1 MAKMIINGEVY
12 SGSTNYASA
21 ITYIKEDGTKST
33 VQKELDSRPVNNNLL
48 INSNFANPVNQRGQS
63 VYHRNPDTGVLNIY
77 TIDRWKFGGYAV
89 EGSNYE
95 DSSVTVNNDYITLDL
110 KASNDEHYIDFEQIL
125 EKPEQYE
132 GKTLTF
138 SVKYRVNSLVTKAA
152 IMFRCDG
159 AASGTTLIAD
169 GEWHVATKTYTVP
182 NSVTEYLKTS
192 IWGQNSFNVD
202 VEWAKLELGEV
213 ATPYVSRL
221 YEEELELC
229 QIYYQIIHN
238 NLFPWSATTS
248 DMVFHQHFKPMRITP
263 TISIIEAA
271 LYLENQIQRGFTFR
285 TDYKTNR
292 RFNLYATKSYHGLKG
307 KAYVGLFLNVALDA
321 EL

>member
-48 INSNFANPVNQRGQS
+48 INSNFANPVNQRGF
-63 VYHRNPDTGVLNIY
+63 TTATLNGIGKQY
-77 TIDRWKFGGYAV
+77 LIDRWCII
-89 EGSNYE
+89 NDE
-95 DSSVTVNNDYITLDL
+95 DNDISSVSLGNGFLQLNSASNENAGIYQLIDNLPAGVYSLSTKINDKVYKATLNFNNEYVDHYFSDGVWLGITLVD
-110 KASNDEHYIDFEQIL
+110 SY
-125 EKPEQYE
+125 P
-132 GKTLTF
+132 TF
-138 SVKYRVNSLVTKAA
+138 FIAISPSVFTSVN
-152 IMFRCDG
+152 I
-159 AASGTTLIAD
+159 
-169 GEWHVATKTYTVP
+169 
-182 NSVTEYLKTS
+182 
-192 IWGQNSFNVD
+192 
-202 VEWAKLELGEV
+202 EWAKLELGEV
-213 ATPYVSRL
+213 ATPYVPRL
-221 YEEELELC
+221 YQEEWLLC
-229 QIYYQIIHN
+229 QRYYQIIHN

-271 LYLENQIQRGFTFR
+271 VYLENQKQSGFKFR

-292 RFNLYATKSYHGLKG
+292 RFNLYATKSSHGLKG

>member
-48 INSNFANPVNQRGQS
+48 INSNFANPVNQRGFSTDS
-63 VYHRNPDTGVLNIY
+63 VTTVETYKY
-77 TIDRWKFGGYAV
+77 TIDRWYITRPTGTASPKLTLGDGYVTLSGTKAGDGTV
-89 EGSNYE
+89 SFCQKIGHMPNGAYTVSAKVNGNVYSATFDYTGSAIAQWHA
-95 DSSVTVNNDYITLDL
+95 DGICLGLLSSKGVYIATHLDYIPS
-110 KASNDEHYIDFEQIL
+110 ANI
-125 EKPEQYE
+125 
-132 GKTLTF
+132 
-138 SVKYRVNSLVTKAA
+138 
-152 IMFRCDG
+152 
-159 AASGTTLIAD
+159 
-169 GEWHVATKTYTVP
+169 EWV
-182 NSVTEYLKTS
+182 
-192 IWGQNSFNVD
+192 
-202 VEWAKLELGEV
+202 KLELGEV

-229 QIYYQIIHN
+229 QRYYQIIHN

-271 LYLENQIQRGFTFR
+271 VYLDNQKQSGFKFR

-292 RFNLYATKSYHGLKG
+292 RFNLYATKSSHGLKS